1 MLLIDIFQTM
11 NDTKIALGNLFGSF
25 GKLLLNIPMM
35 HLCKLIGIDVYY
47 GPSMTTLLVH
57 MVAIIFLFYKL
68 KRNIKS
74 IIKKC
79 VIMP

>member
-1 MLLIDIFQTM
+1 
-11 NDTKIALGNLFGSF
+11 
-25 GKLLLNIPMM
+25 MM

-68 KRNIKS
+68 KTKYKINYQEMRYNALKTIY
-74 IIKKC
+74 
-79 VIMP
+79 VF